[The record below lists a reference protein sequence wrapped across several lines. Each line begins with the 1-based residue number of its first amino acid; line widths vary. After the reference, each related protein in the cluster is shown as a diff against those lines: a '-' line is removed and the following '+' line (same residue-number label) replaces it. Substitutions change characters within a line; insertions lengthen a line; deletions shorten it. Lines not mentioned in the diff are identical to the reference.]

1 MDGYLVKLTTY
12 QTIITSKSKFGRIV
26 VKMRSIVLEDTVDHP
41 EYLMPVCFKEGALMK
56 PGTLVPP
63 SSSFQPLYPR
73 RGWLLPPLFRSAPF
87 YRVEQKKKLRES
99 FCQTAASHRRP
110 RQADA

>member
-12 QTIITSKSKFGRIV
+12 QTIITSKSKFGRIVGRIV

-56 PGTLVPP
+56 PGTLLPP
-63 SSSFQPLYPR
+63 SHTFQPLPPR
-73 RGWLLPPLFRSAPF
+73 SGWLLPPLRAAPF
-87 YRVEQKKKLRES
+87 YMLE
-99 FCQTAASHRRP
+99 
-110 RQADA
+110 